1 MQSPNTVSA
10 LKSER
15 GEIAGRV
22 NALQDQFRQ
31 ALIDLDHV
39 DCTSLLFDPDAEL
52 DEIKTKP
59 MPPRHHAFKGQVT
72 RSILDMLRKSQTPLD
87 GLTITLKL
95 MEERELNQADKKLV
109 KTIQKRVG
117 AALRNLRDRGLVQS
131 SEPVK
136 GGLLQW
142 ALRLDGPAVDA

>member
-1 MQSPNTVSA
+1 MQSPNAVSA
-10 LKSER
+10 LKSKR

-22 NALQDQFRQ
+22 DALQDQLRQ

-39 DCTSLLFDPDAEL
+39 DCTILLFDPDAEL

-72 RSILDMLRKSQTPLD
+72 RSILTMLRKSSAALD
-87 GLTITLKL
+87 GLTITLRL
-95 MEERELNQADKKLV
+95 MEERELNQSDKKLV

-117 AALRNLRDRGLVQS
+117 AALRNLRDRELVAS
-131 SEPVK
+131 NEPVK

-142 ALRLDGPAVDA
+142 SLAQGVDVGS